1 MVYILDVLD
10 SHVRF
15 QESCVVVEAEHIEPL
30 LTVKVLRYVA
40 SVLYI
45 SEAQVGNSSC
55 VVDDLRTGG
64 AYLA

>member
-30 LTVKVLRYVA
+30 LTP
-40 SVLYI
+40 
-45 SEAQVGNSSC
+45 
-55 VVDDLRTGG
+55 G
-64 AYLA
+64 AVQDWLW